1 MFINYDFDIDDAAIY
16 YLFDRDPESNVNPDL
31 IKSLIAMLTNSRDNE
46 NNSSKIEK
54 KLGSEVKAY
63 INENFL
69 LYWKI

>member
-46 NNSSKIEK
+46 NYMRGGMLILSYPSIE
-54 KLGSEVKAY
+54 AY
-63 INENFL
+63 EISNFS
-69 LYWKI
+69 